1 MPLTAMAGLRAFLL
15 SRNSVCGCI
24 SDLRTDLATNSS
36 QKWNPAVNWGR
47 PALNSYVHRHH
58 SPHERDTNKVKYIP
72 WKDRLKL
79 AKVTNWSFSFLLI
92 CAYLHFVIVCN
103 NDISIV
109 KLKISQTVLGNKAVI
124 FGGAVNIITNI
135 QEWLFLYLFMNCDT
149 VTLVLRQLD
158 ISGLIISSRAL
169 VNASA
174 SRSTPLMQ
182 FSLTHS

>member
-1 MPLTAMAGLRAFLL
+1 M
-15 SRNSVCGCI
+15 
-24 SDLRTDLATNSS
+24 
-36 QKWNPAVNWGR
+36 
-47 PALNSYVHRHH
+47 
-58 SPHERDTNKVKYIP
+58 
-72 WKDRLKL
+72 
-79 AKVTNWSFSFLLI
+79 
-92 CAYLHFVIVCN
+92 
-103 NDISIV
+103 
-109 KLKISQTVLGNKAVI
+109 SQTLLGNKAVI

-169 VNASA
+169 VNTSA